1 MCIIRMQNE
10 KKVVFREETGENISC
25 FREKVE
31 KTFLFFVIL
40 IKKTF
45 ARIDFVKRNIL
56 SLYEKNLAKYD
67 NENRE
72 KASVVYNMLPEQL
85 GNLVAQMLRA
95 SVHSLYFHEY
105 LYKPEGYIC
114 LSE

>member
-1 MCIIRMQNE
+1 MRR
-10 KKVVFREETGENISC
+10 K
-25 FREKVE
+25 
-31 KTFLFFVIL
+31 LFFVIL

-56 SLYEKNLAKYD
+56 SLYEEDLAKYD
-67 NENRE
+67 NESRE

>member
-1 MCIIRMQNE
+1 M
-10 KKVVFREETGENISC
+10 
-25 FREKVE
+25 
-31 KTFLFFVIL
+31 
-40 IKKTF
+40 
-45 ARIDFVKRNIL
+45 
-56 SLYEKNLAKYD
+56 
-67 NENRE
+67 
-72 KASVVYNMLPEQL
+72 VYNMLPEQL